1 MLQKY
6 KKLRLSW
13 TIPQLSNMKK
23 ASSSEEAFSNFKN
36 RLIPKNE
43 VDYYWHEELNRQ
55 R

>member
-1 MLQKY
+1 
-6 KKLRLSW
+6 
-13 TIPQLSNMKK
+13 MKK